1 MPPKKKLYGL
11 ESAQEERKE
20 RVIRDIRTPFQ
31 QFCQALLSREG
42 FTVFSGFL
50 LLWLVLSPGLWPAP
64 SLIFFLLYTVRGSQT
79 KNDHL
84 PMRMPAVH
92 NGLDFNNPA
101 PGKGFKKSNG
111 MFYIG
116 NDVYEGN
123 DELWIGKDDILT
135 HMLVLGTTGAGKTET
150 LVSLCFNYLAVGSGL
165 IYVDPK
171 AAPKLGAQI
180 YTMARI
186 LGRDDDFLL
195 INYMAD
201 KMAQESMLKHQHT
214 RTPLRQSNTQN
225 PFAVGDANQLTQLL
239 FALMP
244 GDDGGG
250 NSIFQQNAQTLIS
263 GLMFVLVE
271 HRNKGL
277 GELSIATIRHYLMNI
292 PEIDKL
298 ARDERYSET
307 SLLALQAG
315 LSTVGWDKTKALDK
329 QPKNFPEQY
338 SYARAYFG
346 RALSLLVDN
355 YGRIF
360 NASHGEVDA
369 VDVITSRRIY
379 VTLIPSMDKDP
390 KELKSLGQICLAS
403 VRNACAIGLGDKVQG
418 RIADVLGALPTE
430 SRAPYGIIV
439 DEYAAIETPGFEIL
453 LTQGRGLGMAV
464 IVASQDMAGIMRASE
479 AAAEQIVSN
488 CKVKI
493 FMTTEDPNKTFDLVQ
508 KLAGESFVLKSSG
521 FSVDKD
527 NSSSSNYF
535 DNRSVSAER
544 MNRVDFRDLQKQI
557 EGDCTIFFKG
567 ELIRG
572 RTFYASPPLED
583 DQDVRISYHLKCLN
597 PDITSLRT
605 RLGDLNAILEG
616 FIARSIN
623 HVSMTV
629 QEDIEGQGAPAVPKT
644 LQDVVAV
651 LKKARVRAEISAN
664 DSGISA
670 LMAFNDEILPK
681 AVEDILKKV
690 NDDDDFP
697 RVGSATGDNSDVAK
711 ASEEM
716 AGVFAEGTLSGIMAK
731 GLIDKEDLASDI
743 AEIESACGAAP
754 AQAQE
759 IAQGVASAVDASI
772 RNCYTDDSISSR
784 LDPSRA
790 QQGLEDILSSMGEDG
805 GASGLGGMESIDDE
819 L

>member
-1 MPPKKKLYGL
+1 MAKKKLYGL
-11 ESAQEERKE
+11 DHSQEERKE
-20 RVIRDIRTPFQ
+20 KIIRDIRTPWQ
-31 QFCQALLSREG
+31 QLSQALLTKEG
-42 FTVFSGFL
+42 YSIFSGIM
-50 LLWLVLSPGLWPAP
+50 LLWMVAAPGLWPLP
-64 SLIFFLLYTVRGSQT
+64 LLLIVISYFKRVSAT
-79 KNDHL
+79 KDDHL
-84 PMRMPAVH
+84 PMRMPAVYK
-92 NGLDFNNPA
+92 GLDYNNPS
-101 PGKGFKKSNG
+101 PVGGFKKSDG

-116 NDVYEGN
+116 NDTQEGD

-180 YTMARI
+180 YTMCRI

-201 KMAQESMLKHQHT
+201 KMAQESMLKHNHT

-271 HRNKGL
+271 MRNKG
-277 GELSIATIRHYLMNI
+277 ERPLSIDLIRHYLNNI
-292 PEIDKL
+292 PDICEL
-298 ARDERYSET
+298 AQRKDFSET
-307 SLLALQAG
+307 AILALQAG
-315 LSTVGWDKTKALDK
+315 LATVGWDKTKPVDK
-329 QPKNFPEQY
+329 QAKNFPEQY

-360 NASHGEVDA
+360 KTSHGEVDT

-418 RIADVLGALPTE
+418 RISDVLGALPTE

-464 IVASQDMAGIMRASE
+464 IVASQDMAGIKRASE

-488 CKVKI
+488 CKVKV
-493 FMTTEDPNKTFDLVQ
+493 FMTTEDPNQTFDLIQ
-508 KLAGESFVLKSSG
+508 KLGGESYVLQSNG
-521 FSVDKD
+521 FSINKENAGTNYHD
-527 NSSSSNYF
+527 NLA
-535 DNRSVSAER
+535 VSAQK
-544 MNRVDFRDLQKQI
+544 MHRVDFRDMQKQI
-557 EGDCTIFFKG
+557 EGECTIFFKG
-567 ELIRG
+567 ELVRG
-572 RTFYASPPLED
+572 KTFYAAPPLKD
-583 DQDVRISYHLKCLN
+583 DQDVRIAYHLKCQTPHLN
-597 PDITSLRT
+597 DLVKYTETKILLDDLLALGRSNESFSFEELDCDDKLYPVMDLMRKCRETDLRT
-605 RLGDLNAILEG
+605 SRNDIAISAVYSFVSKSNLLVKPEDLPTDAQIEDQ
-616 FIARSIN
+616 F
-623 HVSMTV
+623 
-629 QEDIEGQGAPAVPKT
+629 EDIIE
-644 LQDVVAV
+644 
-651 LKKARVRAEISAN
+651 S
-664 DSGISA
+664 
-670 LMAFNDEILPK
+670 
-681 AVEDILKKV
+681 AVEDHK
-690 NDDDDFP
+690 
-697 RVGSATGDNSDVAK
+697 
-711 ASEEM
+711 
-716 AGVFAEGTLSGIMAK
+716 
-731 GLIDKEDLASDI
+731 
-743 AEIESACGAAP
+743 
-754 AQAQE
+754 
-759 IAQGVASAVDASI
+759 
-772 RNCYTDDSISSR
+772 
-784 LDPSRA
+784 
-790 QQGLEDILSSMGEDG
+790 
-805 GASGLGGMESIDDE
+805 IDDE
-819 L
+819 FTHPQRPLRNENLRRHEERRRAYIERIAMEKKREQKGVSEEEITQNAVGTATSNFEKPMTPSQNITQGLANIWAEMQSGKDKKNES

>member
-1 MPPKKKLYGL
+1 MAKKKLYGL
-11 ESAQEERKE
+11 DHSQEERKE
-20 RVIRDIRTPFQ
+20 RIIRDIRTPWQ
-31 QFCQALLSREG
+31 QIAEALLTREG
-42 FTVFSGFL
+42 YSIFSGIMLLWMVAAPALWPVPL
-50 LLWLVLSPGLWPAP
+50 LLIILSYLKRVSA
-64 SLIFFLLYTVRGSQT
+64 T

-84 PMRMPAVH
+84 PMRMPAVYK
-92 NGLDFNNPA
+92 GLDYNNPA
-101 PGKGFKKSNG
+101 PTGGFKKAGG

-116 NDVYEGN
+116 NDTQEGD

-180 YTMARI
+180 YTMCRI

-201 KMAQESMLKHQHT
+201 KMAQESMLKHNHT

-271 HRNKGL
+271 MRNKG
-277 GELSIATIRHYLMNI
+277 EKPLSIDLIRHYLNNI
-292 PEIDKL
+292 PDICAL
-298 ARDERYSET
+298 AKRTDFSET
-307 SLLALQAG
+307 AILALQAG
-315 LSTVGWDKTKALDK
+315 LATVGWDKSKDPDK
-329 QPKNFPEQY
+329 QSKNFPEQY

-360 NASHGEVDA
+360 KTSHGEVDT

-418 RIADVLGALPTE
+418 RISDVLGALPTE

-464 IVASQDMAGIMRASE
+464 IVASQDMAGIKRASE

-488 CKVKI
+488 CKVKV
-493 FMTTEDPNKTFDLVQ
+493 FMTTEDPNQTFDLIQ
-508 KLAGESFVLKSSG
+508 KLAGESYVLQSNGYSISKENAGS
-521 FSVDKD
+521 DYHD
-527 NSSSSNYF
+527 NLA
-535 DNRSVSAER
+535 VSAQK
-544 MNRVDFRDLQKQI
+544 MHRVDFRDMQKQI
-557 EGDCTIFFKG
+557 EGECTVFFKG
-567 ELIRG
+567 ELVRG
-572 RTFYASPPLED
+572 KTFYAAPPLKD
-583 DQDVRISYHLKCLN
+583 DQDVRIAYHLKCQTPRLDDLVKYTEIKILLDDFLALGRGKAPAMDELDSDAELYPAIEVIRMSKAKDTQTSRN
-597 PDITSLRT
+597 DIAISAFVKFVENCGRFMVPDDLPIDDQIDDQMGDITTS
-605 RLGDLNAILEG
+605 
-616 FIARSIN
+616 
-623 HVSMTV
+623 
-629 QEDIEGQGAPAVPKT
+629 
-644 LQDVVAV
+644 
-651 LKKARVRAEISAN
+651 
-664 DSGISA
+664 
-670 LMAFNDEILPK
+670 
-681 AVEDILKKV
+681 AVEEKEADSRHSVRDRMRHEHRRKEL
-690 NDDDDFP
+690 
-697 RVGSATGDNSDVAK
+697 RQRAAETGAMAREVERQCGR
-711 ASEEM
+711 SEE
-716 AGVFAEGTLSGIMAK
+716 EAK
-731 GLIDKEDLASDI
+731 YVEDMTTINLEKTMTPPENLEQSMSTMNANLEKMMQDWK
-743 AEIESACGAAP
+743 G
-754 AQAQE
+754 
-759 IAQGVASAVDASI
+759 
-772 RNCYTDDSISSR
+772 DDNKKR
-784 LDPSRA
+784 
-790 QQGLEDILSSMGEDG
+790 ED
-805 GASGLGGMESIDDE
+805 
-819 L
+819 

>member
-1 MPPKKKLYGL
+1 MAKQLYGL
-11 ESAQEERKE
+11 ESNQEERKE
-20 RVIRDIRTPFQ
+20 KVIRDIRTPWQRFAD
-31 QFCQALLSREG
+31 ALMSREG
-42 FTVFSGFL
+42 FLVFSSGLTVWLAVAPGF
-50 LLWLVLSPGLWPAP
+50 WPVPLV
-64 SLIFFLLYTVRGSQT
+64 IFLFLYLCRKSRTRE
-79 KNDHL
+79 DHL
-84 PMRMPAVH
+84 PMRMPGVYD
-92 NGLDFNNPA
+92 GLDYNNPA
-101 PGKGFKKSNG
+101 PGQGFKKAGG

-150 LVSLCFNYLAVGSGL
+150 LVSLCFNYFAVGSGL

-271 HRNKGL
+271 MRNKG
-277 GELSIATIRHYLMNI
+277 EKPLSIDLIRHYLNNI
-292 PEIDKL
+292 PDIHNL
-298 ARDERYSET
+298 ALRTDFSET
-307 SLLALQAG
+307 AILALQAG
-315 LSTVGWDKTKALDK
+315 LSTVGWDKTKPVDK
-329 QPKNFPEQY
+329 QAKNFPEQY

-360 NASHGEVDA
+360 KTSHGEVDT

-493 FMTTEDPNKTFDLVQ
+493 FMTTEDPNKTYDLIQ
-508 KLAGESFVLKSSG
+508 KLAGESFVMKSSG
-521 FSVDKD
+521 FSIDKER
-527 NSSSSNYF
+527 STSMNYF

-544 MNRVDFRDLQKQI
+544 MSRVDFRDLQKQI

-572 RTFYASPPLED
+572 RTFYAAPPLKD
-583 DQDVRISYHLKCLN
+583 DQDVRIAYHLKCHSPN
-597 PDITSLRT
+597 IDRLRASYT
-605 RLGDLNAILEG
+605 DLKEILEG
-616 FIARSIN
+616 LLARAKKFCELPMEESESPAQLKPVVDVLHKARSA
-623 HVSMTV
+623 VS
-629 QEDIEGQGAPAVPKT
+629 
-644 LQDVVAV
+644 
-651 LKKARVRAEISAN
+651 ISRN
-664 DSGISA
+664 DAGISA
-670 LMAFNDEILPK
+670 LMHFSEVDPLPDVVRE
-681 AVEDILKKV
+681 AISPSGLDGDIEEDILGATAGDESLGPV
-690 NDDDDFP
+690 
-697 RVGSATGDNSDVAK
+697 TGDSSEVIK
-711 ASEEM
+711 AEQARKGAFAQRMENEHEVRRRFDRDAMASRLSKIEE
-716 AGVFAEGTLSGIMAK
+716 L
-731 GLIDKEDLASDI
+731 
-743 AEIESACGAAP
+743 CGATPEEARKVGETT
-754 AQAQE
+754 AD
-759 IAQGVASAVDASI
+759 AVDSSLRAV
-772 RNCYTDDSISSR
+772 YPDDTPSR
-784 LDPSRA
+784 LDPTRA
-790 QQGLEDILSSMGEDG
+790 EEGLDAIFSSMGGGNNSGSDG
-805 GASGLGGMESIDDE
+805 LSSEG
-819 L
+819 